1 VNIPPHLE
9 IGPNFARFSP
19 SGDVSLVE
27 AVQLITEAIAFC
39 RIRAI
44 RRLLVDSTGLTG
56 FASPSLVDRFWMAQD
71 WAQES
76 KGMVIVAMIARAE
89 HIHPRKFGVMAAA
102 DAGLVG
108 DVFTSELEAREWLL
122 SK

>member
-19 SGDVSLVE
+19 SGNVSLVD

-56 FASPSLVDRFWMAQD
+56 FASPSLLDRFWMAQD

-108 DVFTSELEAREWLL
+108 DVFT
-122 SK
+122 